1 MLELGIGLSVMAV
14 AAMLLQNGSIRGWF
28 LKLSTRV
35 YDLAVRRNAFVVSDV
50 TAGYR
55 KLDLVRIGI
64 GYLASMRYLEL
75 VHSSA
80 QAGGINL
87 ALSAAG
93 FGLAIALT
101 FGFCT
106 PIASFALMVL
116 GNTIIDNYLGAST
129 LGSMVLSN
137 MLLIAVL
144 APAGATLSVDALLVS
159 RFPENCMARFIN
171 KLYAWTGPTSEKRL
185 VLAIMAG
192 VLVYYMLCLYSVLIH
207 MHDPAWKSG
216 NVTAWI
222 LLSPVFNPE
231 YASLI
236 DSFYKASPGLFV
248 ELGRL
253 SMYGMILWYLI
264 FLPGLFMGKA
274 VRTWVVYWS
283 LAFWLI
289 SAFVLP
295 LSYLGKYELFLWI
308 LLFFSHGFIGKEGFS
323 KLTILFDDRCNLCA
337 ATVRFLKAVDL
348 FFMCEFRPVSQS
360 TEILKEYRLSMQEA
374 LKDIVGIVPASKDV
388 LSGYALYEWITGHL
402 VLLWPLR
409 AVLWLG
415 RVLGLGS
422 LVYRYVADRRTRLFG
437 VCERADPM
445 LPVRLESLPSRLM
458 KQAAFPGY
466 FYAVLLTT
474 VLFCAQFAARLPFIG
489 EQDTSVEKWF
499 AGQIGASA
507 LVLGL
512 GKINVFNMEDL
523 NLGQVKLDLFVDGVA
538 VQEYFHPAS
547 GIAIGSLSAVAESD
561 AERYKIAGLARVNSR
576 VNLRCNSSYINSLA
590 PTIGELSRTVGPEKK
605 ITAKIYFVGGV
616 SMADLKK
623 RKYVATVPRE
633 ICEIEF
639 SREGHLASTI
649 SYRQVGVDAL
659 MMSLGRRDV
668 IKAAGANMLEFYPCA
683 PEREYLSTLFD
694 RYGESLPNREKVS
707 VAISDMNTSSYGEFE
722 LECVLELAALNE
734 ILLREMS
741 MEQFPAAVPGKCDL
755 ETKLAK
761 AYASALRRAYPAG
774 REFTR
779 EMQIASGMDGFESLN
794 QGDPQ
799 VCVAAFAA
807 ARREFQQLLFK

>member
-1 MLELGIGLSVMAV
+1 MAV
-14 AAMLLQNGSIRGWF
+14 AALLLQNGSIRRWF

-35 YDLAVRRNAFVVSDV
+35 YDLAARRNAFAVSGV

-64 GYLASMRYLEL
+64 GSLASMRYLEL
-75 VHSSA
+75 VQSSV
-80 QAGGINL
+80 QAGGLNL

-144 APAGATLSVDALLVS
+144 APAGTTLSVDALLVS
-159 RFPENCMARFIN
+159 RFPKNLIGRFIN
-171 KLYAWTGPTSEKRL
+171 KIYAWTGPTSEKRL
-185 VLAIMAG
+185 VLAMMAG
-192 VLVYYMLCLYSVLIH
+192 VLVYYMLCLYSVLVH

-231 YASLI
+231 HASLI

-253 SMYGMILWYLI
+253 SMYGMILWYLL

-360 TEILKEYRLSMQEA
+360 TEILREYRLSMQEA

-388 LSGYALYEWITGHL
+388 LSGYALYEWISGHL

-415 RVLGLGS
+415 RVLGLGP

-445 LPVRLESLPSRLM
+445 LPVRVESLPSRLM
-458 KQAAFPGY
+458 KQAAYPAY
-466 FYAVLLTT
+466 FYAVLLATL
-474 VLFCAQFAARLPFIG
+474 LFCAQFAARLPFTG
-489 EQDTSVEKWF
+489 ERDTSVEKWLS
-499 AGQIGASA
+499 GRIGASA

-538 VQEYFHPAS
+538 IQEYFHSAS
-547 GIAIGSLSAVAESD
+547 RIAIGSLSAVAESD

-590 PTIGELSRTVGPEKK
+590 PTIEELSRSVGTDKK

-616 SMADLKK
+616 SMADLK
-623 RKYVATVPRE
+623 RHEYVATAPRE

-639 SREGHLASTI
+639 FREGRPVSSI
-649 SYRQVGVDAL
+649 SYHQVGVDAL
-659 MMSLGRRDV
+659 MKSIGRRDV
-668 IKAAGANMLEFYPCA
+668 IRASGANMLEFYPCIM
-683 PEREYLSTLFD
+683 EREYFSTLFD
-694 RYGESLPNREKVS
+694 RYGESLPNRERVLA
-707 VAISDMNTSSYGEFE
+707 AITNMNTSSYGEFE
-722 LECVLELAALNE
+722 LECVLELGVLNE
-734 ILLREMS
+734 TLLREMS
-741 MEQFPAAVPGKCDL
+741 VEKLPAAVPGKCDL
-755 ETKLAK
+755 EAKLAK
-761 AYASALRRAYPAG
+761 AYASTLRRAYASS
-774 REFTR
+774 REVTL
-779 EMQIASGMDGFESLN
+779 EMQIASRLDAIGSLN
-794 QGDPQ
+794 EGDPE

-807 ARREFQQLLFK
+807 ARQEFQQLLFK